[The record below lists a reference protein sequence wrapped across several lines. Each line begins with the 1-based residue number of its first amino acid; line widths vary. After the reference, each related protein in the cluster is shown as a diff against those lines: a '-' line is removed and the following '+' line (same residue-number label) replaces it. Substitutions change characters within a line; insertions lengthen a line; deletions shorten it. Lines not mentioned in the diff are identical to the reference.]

1 LDRPVRYYFLEI
13 AAATV
18 DKQHSCRAFS
28 PSSLNA
34 YYDLFGRPAAA
45 GLQGRRH
52 IENANC
58 VRAFIRLPGNSPLI
72 PDKGATVLRLIR
84 AGALTAA
91 AVAAFASLA
100 YAEPLHLAS
109 HYSASGSNPD
119 GSQYTGSA
127 DVNVISD
134 TTFSIVWKI
143 QGERYEGFGMRLND
157 SLAATYMIN
166 GEPGLIIYKV
176 DGNGLTGAWAIR
188 GHDGVG
194 TEHLRPLN

>member
-1 LDRPVRYYFLEI
+1 MLGMIRN
-13 AAATV
+13 
-18 DKQHSCRAFS
+18 SAF
-28 PSSLNA
+28 
-34 YYDLFGRPAAA
+34 
-45 GLQGRRH
+45 
-52 IENANC
+52 
-58 VRAFIRLPGNSPLI
+58 
-72 PDKGATVLRLIR
+72 
-84 AGALTAA
+84 TAA
-91 AVAAFASLA
+91 AFVSFILPA

-109 HYSASGSNPD
+109 HYAASGSNPD

-143 QGERYEGFGMRLND
+143 EGQRYEGFGMRLND
-157 SLAATYMIN
+157 ALAATYMIN

-194 TEHLRPLN
+194 TEHLRPQN

>member
-1 LDRPVRYYFLEI
+1 MIPARGV
-13 AAATV
+13 A
-18 DKQHSCRAFS
+18 
-28 PSSLNA
+28 PSW
-34 YYDLFGRPAAA
+34 RH
-45 GLQGRRH
+45 GRRRLREF
-52 IENANC
+52 INFLDQGPA
-58 VRAFIRLPGNSPLI
+58 VSRLFRAL
-72 PDKGATVLRLIR
+72 
-84 AGALTAA
+84 ALTTAA
-91 AVAAFASLA
+91 LAASALPAF
-100 YAEPLHLAS
+100 AEPLHLAS
-109 HYSASGSNPD
+109 HYAASGSNPD

-127 DVNVISD
+127 DVNVISG

-166 GEPGLIIYKV
+166 GDPGLIIYKV

>member
-1 LDRPVRYYFLEI
+1 M
-13 AAATV
+13 A
-18 DKQHSCRAFS
+18 HRA
-28 PSSLNA
+28 
-34 YYDLFGRPAAA
+34 R
-45 GLQGRRH
+45 
-52 IENANC
+52 ANC
-58 VRAFIRLPGNSPLI
+58 LRIFRHSPENSPLI

-91 AVAAFASLA
+91 AVAAFALPA

-109 HYSASGSNPD
+109 HYSASGTNPD
-119 GSQYTGSA
+119 GSQYTGAA

-134 TTFSIVWKI
+134 TTFSIIWKI
-143 QGERYEGFGMRLND
+143 EGERYEGFGMRLND